1 RRGQPPPLHDALR
14 SCLSAPLLFV
24 PDTWVKA
31 QREGGEPPRE
41 IGETASAAYAVGQ
54 RNVLDARGQQ
64 VSFAPPVAHGDT
76 RLEVNTLTW
85 AGHTDTTAL
94 TSRPFLQS
102 SNAVVPSL
110 RHIAGQAPGV
120 DLEFAQAYLAR
131 SEEHTSELQS
141 RE

>member
-1 RRGQPPPLHDALR
+1 PPVTPDLDSIDDPAAPFNPGPPLEPIFPERGGQPFAWDALGVDR
-14 SCLSAPLLFV
+14 AGDLVSLSAPLLFV

-31 QREGGEPPRE
+31 QREGGETPRE

-85 AGHTDTTAL
+85 AGHIDTTAL

-102 SNAVVPSL
+102 S
-110 RHIAGQAPGV
+110 
-120 DLEFAQAYLAR
+120 
-131 SEEHTSELQS
+131 
-141 RE
+141 